1 MKGMGRR
8 RYAPAWLAAGSP
20 LHGGMWFARLARP
33 LLVRARRLF
42 ELGVRDRQYGSDIPA
57 GCIADERL
65 ADQKCV
71 VLWRFARK
79 ASRENDGDKN
89 LHYVA

>member
-1 MKGMGRR
+1 MRKTTLFAAAVAALVLIGIET
-8 RYAPAWLAAGSP
+8 WLAC
-20 LHGGMWFARLARP
+20 P

-79 ASRENDGDKN
+79 ASHENDGDKN